1 MKFTHIYR
9 IIVFAALLVLI
20 SGSLA
25 SAAGYPVPEPKPIKT
40 DMLVGAYYFPG
51 WSYEEKWYCLAAND
65 AVQHPLLG
73 YYKEGNPE
81 AADWHIKWA
90 LEHGVGFFSF
100 DFYTEAGSQFIETAL
115 DDGFLKAKYI
125 DKFKFCLNWCNHAP
139 AEMMTAKELERF
151 GDLVIKKYLSHPSYL
166 KIDGKPVLFIL
177 SGYSFVKN
185 LGIEGAKK
193 EFDKFEQRCKDA
205 GLKGLY
211 LVSCEGYIMGED
223 NLKDGFAAGIDTFCL
238 YNYPYAGTKVTG
250 PGKHEEASYA
260 DLVDQGTGLWTHWNN
275 LCKGAFW
282 PTVMPGWDRRPW
294 CKDADLLRTESTPA
308 LFEKSL
314 KSARE
319 HANKDKV
326 VMIEAWNE
334 WGEGSVLEPS
344 VEWKFGYLDKVRSV
358 FAPKAGPHKDVD
370 PKSLGLPQPAF
381 NLNFPST
388 DAFKFDYNVDGWKEA
403 NASKVSPETGALA
416 TTALNGD
423 PQITSPISYLKC
435 SLYPTVRI
443 RMRVETPAGTGD
455 KSVGQIFWST
465 IKQGLSESA
474 SEKFE
479 VILDGSWHEYTIN
492 LKGNPMWNGTMDQFR
507 LDPLDVSGVKIII
520 DEIRFIKAEKK

>member
-1 MKFTHIYR
+1 MKFTCIYK
-9 IIVFAALLVLI
+9 IIISIVITLLTLT
-20 SGSLA
+20 SLTY
-25 SAAGYPVPEPKPIKT
+25 AAGYPVPEPKPVKGDT
-40 DMLVGAYYFPG
+40 LVGAYYFPG
-51 WSYEEKWYCLAAND
+51 WSQEDRWYCLAAND

-73 YYKEGNPE
+73 YYREGNPE

-151 GDLVIKKYLSHPSYL
+151 GDLVIKKYLAHPSYL

-193 EFDKFEQRCKDA
+193 EFEKFEQRCKDA

-294 CKDADLLRTESTPA
+294 CKDADLLRTGSTPA

-358 FAPKAGPHKDVD
+358 FAPKTGSHKDAD
-370 PKSLGLPQPAF
+370 PKSMGLPLPDF
-381 NLNFPST
+381 DLRFPNT
-388 DAFKFDYNVDGWKEA
+388 DTWKFDYNADGWHGA
-403 NASKVSPETGALA
+403 NTSTISVEGGVLSF
-416 TTALNGD
+416 TALNGD
-423 PQITSPISYLKC
+423 PQINSPISYLKC
-435 SLYPTVRI
+435 SLYPKVRI
-443 RMRVETPAGTGD
+443 RMRVEAPADTGD
-455 KSVGQIFWST
+455 KSIGQIFWST

-479 VILDGSWHEYTIN
+479 VILDGNWHEYTIN
-492 LKGNPMWNGTMDQFR
+492 LRNNPMWNGTMDQFR
-507 LDPLDVSGVKIII
+507 LDPLDVSDAKIII
-520 DEIRFIKAEKK
+520 DEIRFLKAK

>member
-1 MKFTHIYR
+1 MKHAHLYR
-9 IIVFAALLVLI
+9 IVISAALMILIFSSLVY
-20 SGSLA
+20 
-25 SAAGYPVPEPKPIKT
+25 AAEYPVPAPKPVKT

-51 WSYEEKWYCLAAND
+51 WSAEDRWYCLAAND

-73 YYKEGNPE
+73 YYQEGNPE

-125 DKFKFCLNWCNHAP
+125 DKFKFCLNWCNHASY
-139 AEMMTAKELERF
+139 EKMTAKELEQF
-151 GDLVIKKYLSHPSYL
+151 GDLVIKKYMTHPSYL
-166 KIDGKPVLFIL
+166 KIDGKPVVFIL

-185 LGIEGAKK
+185 LGVDGARK
-193 EFDKFEQRCKDA
+193 EFDKFRQKCKDA
-205 GLKGLY
+205 GLNGAY
-211 LVSCEGYIMGED
+211 IVSCEGYIMGED
-223 NLKDGFAAGIDTFCL
+223 AIKDSFAAGIDSFCL

-260 DLVDQGTGLWTHWNN
+260 DLVDQGTGLWKHWNN
-275 LCKGAFW
+275 LCNGAFW

-294 CKDADLLRTESTPA
+294 CKDADLLRTGSTPA

-314 KSARE
+314 RSARE
-319 HANKDKV
+319 NVSKDKV

-334 WGEGSVLEPS
+334 WGEGSILEPS
-344 VEWKFGYLDKVRSV
+344 VERGFGYLDKVRSV
-358 FAPKAGPHKDVD
+358 FSPKAGSHKDVD
-370 PKSLGLPQPAF
+370 PKSMGLPQPAF
-381 NLNFPST
+381 SMNFPST
-388 DAFKFDYNVDGWKEA
+388 DTWKFDFNVNGWKQA
-403 NASKVSPETGALA
+403 NASTLQSETGALT

-435 SLYPTVRI
+435 SLYPSVII
-443 RMRVETPAGTGD
+443 RMRIESPEGAVD
-455 KSVGQIFWST
+455 KSTGQIFWST
-465 IKQGLSESA
+465 IKQGLSEAA

-479 VILDGSWHEYTIN
+479 VILDGNWHNYEIK
-492 LKGNPMWNGTMDQFR
+492 LKNNPMWNGTMDQFR
-507 LDPLDVSGVKIII
+507 LDPLDVSGAKIII
-520 DEIRFIKAEKK
+520 DEIRFMKKSK